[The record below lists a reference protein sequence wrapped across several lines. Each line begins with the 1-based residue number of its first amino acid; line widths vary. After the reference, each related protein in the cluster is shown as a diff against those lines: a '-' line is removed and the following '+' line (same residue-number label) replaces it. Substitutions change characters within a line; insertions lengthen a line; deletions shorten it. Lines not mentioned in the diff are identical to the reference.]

1 MFGDAGFWI
10 IQLLN
15 TLQLAMLLFL
25 LSVGLSVIFGLMNFV
40 NLAHG
45 SLYALGAFIGY
56 SIAVTFDSY
65 LAAFIIAPIAVA
77 LIGAVLYVLLISRM
91 RDAGP
96 MPQVLVT
103 FALIFVL
110 LDVMRYVWG
119 TDQLGLTEQ
128 LPFSGGVEIFGETYP
143 VLRLFIIAVGLSVFV
158 LLHLLLEHTRLGAEV
173 RAGVDDAQ
181 TASCLGINV
190 ERTFFLVFLL
200 GCALAGLAGIVAL
213 PAFSAE
219 PGMGMGILIQTLVV
233 VVVGGLGSLRGT
245 LIGSLLVAAT
255 LTFGRVL
262 IPEFASIVMYA
273 LLVMVLLVRPQ
284 GLFPARGAHR

>member
-1 MFGDAGFWI
+1 MFNDASFWI

-56 SIAVTFDSY
+56 SVAVRFDSY
-65 LAAFIIAPIAVA
+65 LAAFILAPLAVA
-77 LIGAVLYVLLISRM
+77 LIGAVLYLLLINRM
-91 RDAGP
+91 REAGP
-96 MPQVLVT
+96 MQQVLVT
-103 FALIFVL
+103 FALIFVF
-110 LDVMRYVWG
+110 LDSMRYVWG
-119 TDQLGLTEQ
+119 NDQLGLTSQ
-128 LPFSGGVEIFGETYP
+128 LPFTGSVQIMGETYP
-143 VLRLFIIAVGLSVFV
+143 VLRLFIIGVGITVYGI
-158 LLHLLLEHTRLGAEV
+158 LHLVLEYTRLGAEV
-173 RAGVDDAQ
+173 RAGVDDAE

-190 ERTFFLVFLL
+190 ERTFFVVFLI

-219 PGMGMGILIQTLVV
+219 PGMGIGILIQTLVV

-245 LIGSLLVAAT
+245 LAGSLLVAAT

-262 IPEFASIVMYA
+262 VPEFASIIMYA
-273 LLVMVLLVRPQ
+273 LLVVILLVRPR
-284 GLFPARGAHR
+284 GLFPARGVH

>member
-1 MFGDAGFWI
+1 MFNDAGFWT

-56 SIAVTFDSY
+56 SLAVHLDSY
-65 LAAFIIAPIAVA
+65 LLAFILAPLAVA
-77 LIGAVLYVLLISRM
+77 AIGAALYVLLINRM
-91 RDAGP
+91 REAGP
-96 MPQVLVT
+96 MQQVLVT

-110 LDVMRYVWG
+110 LDTMRYIWG
-119 TDQLGLTEQ
+119 TDQLGLTTQ
-128 LPFSGGVEIFGETYP
+128 LPFTGSVQILGETYP
-143 VLRLFIIAVGLSVFV
+143 TLRLFIIAVGLVVFV
-158 LLHLLLEHTRLGAEV
+158 LLHLVLEHTRLGAEV
-173 RAGVDDAQ
+173 RAGVDDAE

-190 ERTFFLVFLL
+190 ERTFFVVFLI

-219 PGMGMGILIQTLVV
+219 PGMGIGILIQTLVV

-245 LIGSLLVAAT
+245 LAGSLLVAAT

-262 IPEFASIVMYA
+262 VPEFASIIMYA
-273 LLVMVLLVRPQ
+273 LLVAILLVRPQ
-284 GLFPARGAHR
+284 GLFPARGAH